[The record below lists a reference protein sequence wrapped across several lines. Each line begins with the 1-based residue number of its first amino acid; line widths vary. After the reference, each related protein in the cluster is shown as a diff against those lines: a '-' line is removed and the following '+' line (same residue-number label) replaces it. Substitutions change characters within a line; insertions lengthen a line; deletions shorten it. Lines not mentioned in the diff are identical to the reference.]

1 MILVVHVEISRYLEN
16 LREEGL
22 VNKVYHVECLNI
34 SAALRDNSQKIK
46 WSHVNLKK
54 GVW

>member
-1 MILVVHVEISRYLEN
+1 MILMVHVEISRCLEN

-46 WSHVNLKK
+46 WSHVDLKK